1 MPRCRL
7 LLAFAFSSSLLF
19 GQLDSGSITV
29 TASRSIS
36 LPPDQVAFAVDV
48 SSGLSASLDDV
59 IAALAGSGIGLGNF
73 NGINNSLLYV
83 VTGSMLPPSTIDWS
97 FTLPV
102 PISQLKATAASLSSL
117 QQSIASK
124 NAGLTLSFRV
134 RGTQTS
140 PQLPQSQTCSIS
152 DLMSDARAQAQKLAT
167 ATGFTLG
174 YVVSMSSASAF
185 SCSLT
190 VQFQLLRLS

>member
-1 MPRCRL
+1 M
-7 LLAFAFSSSLLF
+7 
-19 GQLDSGSITV
+19 
-29 TASRSIS
+29 
-36 LPPDQVAFAVDV
+36 PPDQVVFAVDV
-48 SSGLSASLDDV
+48 SSGLDTSLDDV
-59 IAALAGSGIGLGNF
+59 IAALAGSGLNLANF
-73 NGINNSLLYV
+73 NGINNSLLYI
-83 VTGSMLPPSTIDWS
+83 VTGSVLPQPTIEPTIDWS

-140 PQLPQSQTCSIS
+140 PQLLQSQTCSIS
-152 DLMSDARAQAQKLAT
+152 DLMSDARAQAQKLAS
-167 ATGFTLG
+167 ATGFNLS
-174 YVVSMSSASAF
+174 YVVSMSSAGAF